1 MLDDAMDA
9 IEHDNPA
16 LGGVLP
22 EDKMRRLVAQWR
34 EQQAEAARLDAER
47 CQSASSRWAWAR
59 PALS

>member
-34 EQQAEAARLDAER
+34 EQQAEAARLDAEIEKNFEMLGFGR
-47 CQSASSRWAWAR
+47 DA
-59 PALS
+59 